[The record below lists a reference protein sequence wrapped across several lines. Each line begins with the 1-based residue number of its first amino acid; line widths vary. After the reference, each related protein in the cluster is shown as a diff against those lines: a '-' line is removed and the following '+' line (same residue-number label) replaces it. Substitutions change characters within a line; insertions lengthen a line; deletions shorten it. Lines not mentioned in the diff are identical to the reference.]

1 MAKSSKSTLKLVGI
15 ILVVV
20 GAGLAV
26 WGYQMSGSF
35 ESQVSK
41 AFSGAD
47 TNKVMTLYI
56 AGAASF
62 VVGLF
67 LLMKK

>member
-1 MAKSSKSTLKLVGI
+1 MAQGSLSAKKLIGI
-15 ILVVV
+15 ILLVV
-20 GAGLAV
+20 GVGLAI
-26 WGYQMSGSF
+26 WGYQGSGSV
-35 ESQVSK
+35 ESQLTR
-41 AFSGAD
+41 AFSGSD

-62 VVGLF
+62 IVGLF

>member
-1 MAKSSKSTLKLVGI
+1 MSKGSMSSMKILGI
-15 ILVVV
+15 LLIVV

-26 WGYQMSGSF
+26 WGYQSSGSI
-35 ESQVSK
+35 ESGLTR
-41 AFSGAD
+41 AFSGSD

-67 LLMKK
+67 LFMKK